1 MPFSIW
7 RSRCRGVAKID
18 NKTTFIQFGLPGE
31 KVKFK
36 YTYTRSKFDEGI
48 VDETTYLEK
57 CQEQVCI
64 TTTNDAIFG
73 TPTKNWTTFKTKY
86 DEIMSTF
93 PMSELRIERNKRL
106 AETDWS
112 QSPDVPSTT
121 KDKWLTYRQAL
132 RDLPASANPKL
143 DDNGYLDD
151 SSITW
156 PTKPS

>member
-1 MPFSIW
+1 MYTNI
-7 RSRCRGVAKID
+7 II
-18 NKTTFIQFGLPGE
+18 KTLIGIGITQF
-31 KVKFK
+31 KFE
-36 YTYTRSKFDEGI
+36 EGI

-57 CQEQVCI
+57 CQEQVGV

-73 TPTKNWTTFKTKY
+73 TPTKDWETFKAKY
-86 DEIMSTF
+86 DGIMSTF
-93 PMSELRIERNKRL
+93 PMGELRIVRNEKL

-132 RDLPASANPKL
+132 RDLPASANPML
-143 DDNGYLDD
+143 NEQGYLDD

-156 PTKPS
+156 PTEPS

>member
-1 MPFSIW
+1 MYTNI
-7 RSRCRGVAKID
+7 II
-18 NKTTFIQFGLPGE
+18 KTLIGIGITEF
-31 KVKFK
+31 KFE
-36 YTYTRSKFDEGI
+36 EGI

-57 CQEQVCI
+57 CQEVVGV

-73 TPTKNWTTFKTKY
+73 KSTKDWATFKAKY

-93 PMSELRIERNKRL
+93 PMDQLRIVRNEKL

-132 RDLPASANPKL
+132 RDLPASANPTL
-143 DDNGYLDD
+143 DEDGFLDH
-151 SSITW
+151 SSVTW
-156 PTKPS
+156 PTEPT